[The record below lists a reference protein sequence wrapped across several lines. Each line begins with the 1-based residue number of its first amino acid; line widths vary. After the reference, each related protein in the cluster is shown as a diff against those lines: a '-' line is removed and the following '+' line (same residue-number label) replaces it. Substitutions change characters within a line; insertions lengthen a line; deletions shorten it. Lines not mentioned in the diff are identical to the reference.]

1 MLNKRRGSSN
11 LAAVFRRL
19 RQLRRALPCA
29 VLLALAASPA
39 YALAAPTAVVT
50 MGDSYISGEAGR
62 WLGNSA
68 NVAGSRDGTDRACV
82 FTLGLCTSY
91 DASRVYVDGSAATGC
106 HRSDVAEVRSA
117 QLPVGRRV
125 NVACS
130 GAVTTNLLRSSSG
143 GTTAHGEAPQAD
155 QLLPIARS
163 HRIRMIVVSV
173 GGNDLGFAS
182 IVTACFQAYLTRSA
196 PCSQTHAAA
205 LSDAKLAE
213 ATAKIENAIDEIR
226 AVMREAGS
234 ADSDYRL
241 VLQTYPVVIPHA
253 RDARYAQEDPR
264 RAVEGCPFYDA
275 DMDWAQDEA
284 APRIGS
290 AVKAA
295 AASRGV
301 EVLELLHAFA
311 GHEICAKTTSA
322 VSLLAPPSPV
332 GSEWGRAV
340 SASTIAQGQIQELF
354 HPNAYGQMALGSC
367 VGALYAARRGSYACT
382 NVAPRGPG
390 DMVLTALR

>member
-1 MLNKRRGSSN
+1 MSRGVRQLGRVLACALGLT
-11 LAAVFRRL
+11 LAA
-19 RQLRRALPCA
+19 APGSA
-29 VLLALAASPA
+29 VAAPP
-39 YALAAPTAVVT
+39 PTAVVT

-82 FTLGLCTSY
+82 FTLAVCTSY
-91 DASRVYVDGSAATGC
+91 DESRVYVDGSAASGC

-125 NVACS
+125 NIACS
-130 GAVTTNLLRSSSG
+130 GAVTSNLLRSSSG
-143 GTTAHGEAPQAD
+143 GTPAHGEAPQAD
-155 QLLPIARS
+155 QLLPVARS
-163 HRIRMIVVSV
+163 TRIRMIVVSV

-182 IVTACFQAYLTRSA
+182 IVTACFQAYLTRGA

-226 AVMREAGS
+226 AVMRQAGS

-241 VLQTYPVVIPHA
+241 VLQTYPVVIPRA

-264 RAVEGCPFYDA
+264 RTVDGCPFYDA

-295 AASRGV
+295 AASRGA

-311 GHEICAKTTSA
+311 GHEVCAKTTNA

-340 SASTIAQGQIQELF
+340 SASTIAQGQTQELF
-354 HPNAYGQMALGSC
+354 HPNAYGQMPLGTC
-367 VGALYAARRGSYACT
+367 VSAHYAARRGSYACA
-382 NVAPRGPG
+382 NVAPRRPG
-390 DMVLTALR
+390 DMVLTPLR

>member
-1 MLNKRRGSSN
+1 MCRALACALGLV
-11 LAAVFRRL
+11 LAA
-19 RQLRRALPCA
+19 APGS
-29 VLLALAASPA
+29 ALADPP
-39 YALAAPTAVVT
+39 PTAVAT

-62 WLGNSA
+62 WFGNSA

-82 FTLGLCTSY
+82 LTLGLCTSY
-91 DASRVYVDGSAATGC
+91 DESRPYVDASAATGC
-106 HRSDVAEVRSA
+106 HRSDVAEVRSV

-125 NVACS
+125 NIACS

-155 QLLPIARS
+155 QLLAIARS

-182 IVTACFQAYLTRSA
+182 IVTACFQAYLTKGA

-213 ATAKIENAIDEIR
+213 ATARIERAIDEIH
-226 AVMREAGS
+226 AVMRDAGS

-253 RDARYAQEDPR
+253 RDARYVELDPR
-264 RAVEGCPFYDA
+264 RTVEGCPFYDA
-275 DMDWAQDEA
+275 DMDWAQDVA

-311 GHEICAKTTSA
+311 GHEICARTTSA
-322 VSLLAPPSPV
+322 VSLLAPASPV

-340 SASTIAQGQIQELF
+340 SASTIAQAEVQELF

>member
-1 MLNKRRGSSN
+1 M
-11 LAAVFRRL
+11 FRPL

-29 VLLALAASPA
+29 LLFALAAAPGS
-39 YALAAPTAVVT
+39 ALAAPPPTAVVT

-68 NVAGSRDGTDRACV
+68 NIAGSTRRDRPGVRVHARAV
-82 FTLGLCTSY
+82 HVLRREPRLPRRQA
-91 DASRVYVDGSAATGC
+91 ASGC

-117 QLPVGRRV
+117 RLPVGRAV

-163 HRIRMIVVSV
+163 TRIRMIVVSV

-182 IVTACFQAYLTRSA
+182 IVTACFQAYLTQGA
-196 PCSQTHAAA
+196 PCSQTQAAA

-213 ATAKIENAIDEIR
+213 ATAKIEHAIDEIR

-253 RDARYAQEDPR
+253 RDARYVEADPR
-264 RAVEGCPFYDA
+264 RSVEGCPFYDA
-275 DMDWAQDEA
+275 DMDWAQDVA
-284 APRIGS
+284 APRIGN
-290 AVKAA
+290 AVKV
-295 AASRGV
+295 AASSRGA
-301 EVLELLHAFA
+301 EVLELLRAFA
-311 GHEICAKTTSA
+311 GHEVCAKSTSA

-332 GSEWGRAV
+332 SSEWGRAV

-367 VGALYAARRGSYACT
+367 VRALYAARRGSYACA

-390 DMVLTALR
+390 DMVLTALP